1 MRLGT
6 LASHFRFDGEECERL
21 LQYPGTMAEEL
32 VTVFRSA
39 DPNAEEQAT
48 VARDMLV
55 NAGFDAEV
63 FDDSAPGVPE
73 GAFEVRVP
81 SRQQAEAEQLID
93 TQKDFKTQPL
103 DLSHDLDMVTVFVSD
118 APDAEM
124 IALGIRS
131 ILEAQEIPSVLV
143 SGSVFPNLPYEVR
156 VPKIRLDDARR
167 AIAAAEEAGP
177 SAAEEAERESEMEG
191 GER

>member
-1 MRLGT
+1 
-6 LASHFRFDGEECERL
+6 
-21 LQYPGTMAEEL
+21 MAEQGEL

-48 VARDMLV
+48 VARDMLI
-55 NAGFDAEV
+55 NAGYDAEV
-63 FDDSAPGVPE
+63 FDDSASGVPE

-81 SRQQAEAEQLID
+81 RAQQAGAEQLID
-93 TQKDFKTQPL
+93 IQKDFTPEPL

-124 IALGIRS
+124 IAMEIRS
-131 ILEAQEIPSVLV
+131 ILQAHDIPSVLV
-143 SGSVFPNLPYEVR
+143 SGSMFPSLPYEVR
-156 VPKIRLDDARR
+156 VAKVRLEEARR

-177 SAAEEAERESEMEG
+177 SAAEEAERESEIDG
-191 GER
+191 GGSQ

>member
-1 MRLGT
+1 
-6 LASHFRFDGEECERL
+6 
-21 LQYPGTMAEEL
+21 MAEQGEL

-48 VARDMLV
+48 VARDMLL
-55 NAGFDAEV
+55 NAGYDAEV

-81 SRQQAEAEQLID
+81 RAQQADAEQLID
-93 TQKDFKTQPL
+93 TQKDFSPEPL

-124 IALGIRS
+124 LAHGNPQHPRGARYPFGACERIDVSESALRGT
-131 ILEAQEIPSVLV
+131 
-143 SGSVFPNLPYEVR
+143 G
-156 VPKIRLDDARR
+156 
-167 AIAAAEEAGP
+167 AENPPGG
-177 SAAEEAERESEMEG
+177 SAAGDRSG
-191 GER
+191 